1 MKRMK
6 KIFKILSID
15 NVISIVG
22 HLLTIISLLLV
33 FATLVEMQK
42 QRDNSYMPQIVAECG
57 DEVEITWSNKH
68 DILYISDDE
77 KKTSIY
83 KQFYLD
89 IYNIGVGVAKNIQF
103 EWVSEN
109 MEEFVECIN
118 SNSKN
123 YYLES
128 KNGIF
133 NLQTESVVTGG
144 SEFEK
149 VNKLSFLSSSTDK
162 PYRIIFPYQYL
173 LCYKVMLMDQLNTFP
188 QMQLKISYEDI
199 QNKSYEQILNIRM
212 EPQTL
217 ISSSGDN
224 DEDFVGNA
232 TLNFIVQ

>member
-1 MKRMK
+1 MKRKK
-6 KIFKILSID
+6 KIFEILSID
-15 NVISIVG
+15 NVIGIVG
-22 HLLTIISLLLV
+22 HLLAIVSLLLV

-42 QRDNSYMPQIVAECG
+42 QRDNSYMPQIVAECS
-57 DEVEITWSNKH
+57 DEVGITWSNKH

-77 KKTSIY
+77 KKSSRY

-89 IYNIGVGVAKNIQF
+89 IYNIGVGVAKNLQF

-109 MEEFVECIN
+109 MDLFAECIN

-133 NLQTESVVTGG
+133 NLQTEGVVTGG

-149 VNKLSFLSSSTDK
+149 VNKLSFLASSNDE
-162 PYRIIFPYQYL
+162 PYRMIFPHQYL

-188 QMQLKISYEDI
+188 QLQLKISYEDI

-217 ISSSGDN
+217 FSSSEDK
-224 DEDFVGNA
+224 DEDFIGSA